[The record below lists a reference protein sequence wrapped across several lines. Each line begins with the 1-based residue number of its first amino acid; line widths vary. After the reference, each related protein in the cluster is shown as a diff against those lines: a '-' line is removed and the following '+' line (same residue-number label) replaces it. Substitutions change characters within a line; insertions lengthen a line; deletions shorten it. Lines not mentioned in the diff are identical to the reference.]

1 MNQKMALNEEDKV
14 ENVKK
19 FPVLY
24 DKSNDEF
31 HRKDIRKNAWT
42 KVAEYR
48 GIEDCRLCLNK
59 AASGTCSRD
68 IPRTTAISESEFFVT
83 IVNRG
88 VLRTFTNSVKFK
100 FQILFNKQSYKQIMH
115 M

>member
-1 MNQKMALNEEDKV
+1 MNQKMALNEEDLV

-31 HRKDIRKNAWT
+31 HRKDIRNNAWT

-48 GIEDCRLCLNK
+48 GIEDCRLCLK
-59 AASGTCSRD
+59 
-68 IPRTTAISESEFFVT
+68 
-83 IVNRG
+83 
-88 VLRTFTNSVKFK
+88 
-100 FQILFNKQSYKQIMH
+100 
-115 M
+115 